1 MILKLLRIALVAG
14 AVALGCGLL
23 PGGADRVQAGDQQHV
38 APDLFYNFYVPP
50 SCYGA
55 PGAQLYV
62 SPLPT
67 PPYVGHT
74 YITYQPLLPNE
85 FLYEHCR
92 TYHTEHPNGTWTRT
106 HVSWCH
112 DFPMTEELARW
123 TNGHIWFH
131 FYHF

>member
-1 MILKLLRIALVAG
+1 MILKLLRVAFVAG
-14 AVALGCGLL
+14 AAALGCGLL
-23 PGGADRVQAGDQQHV
+23 AGDAGRVQAGDQQHV

-50 SCYGA
+50 GNCGA

-85 FLYEHCR
+85 FLYQHCR
-92 TYHTEHPNGTWTRT
+92 TYHTEHPNGTWTNT
-106 HVSWCH
+106 HVIW
-112 DFPMTEELARW
+112 
-123 TNGHIWFH
+123 GHTYGLRDAWIKCSDAHPWP
-131 FYHF
+131 

>member
-1 MILKLLRIALVAG
+1 MTVKLLRIALVAG

-23 PGGADRVQAGDQQHV
+23 AGDAGRVQAGDQQHV

-50 SCYGA
+50 RSYGA

-74 YITYQPLLPNE
+74 YITYQPLLPHE
-85 FLYEHCR
+85 FLYQHHRE
-92 TYHTEHPNGTWTRT
+92 YHTEHPNGTWTNT
-106 HVSWCH
+106 HVTWGHSFLLPNGLIKWSDAH
-112 DFPMTEELARW
+112 DWP
-123 TNGHIWFH
+123 
-131 FYHF
+131 

>member
-1 MILKLLRIALVAG
+1 MIFKLLRVALVAG
-14 AVALGCGLL
+14 AVAMGCGLL
-23 PGGADRVQAGDQQHV
+23 AGNAGRVQAGDQKHV

-50 SCYGA
+50 CYYGA

-85 FLYEHCR
+85 FLYQHCR

-112 DFPMTEELARW
+112 CLLTP
-123 TNGHIWFH
+123 NWFVNWDN
-131 FYHF
+131 YNNWP